1 MGIAS
6 EIHSR
11 CDYTQIYQNFRH
23 ESLNWQIPM
32 VCKRSHYS
40 GITMY
45 SFETLIAYSCLLWET
60 NSRSSSTYLST
71 WLAAEQ
77 CNAWYAFTDAPYSST
92 KRLTPWLVS
101 SCRSRISRRFDSS
114 KCFSVPT
121 ADVAQLFADLPE
133 TCTNIILSWIFIP
146 FANGKAE
153 ILIVYLV
160 LLRAIIIMLSSFKCT
175 TWSSI

>member
-1 MGIAS
+1 MIARVGIAS

-11 CDYTQIYQNFRH
+11 CDCTQIYQNFRH
-23 ESLNWQIPM
+23 ESLNRQIPM

-92 KRLTPWLVS
+92 KRLTPWQGVWFFKMFQCPNCWCCAVVWLAWNLHEHHPQLNFHPY
-101 SCRSRISRRFDSS
+101 CQWKSR
-114 KCFSVPT
+114 
-121 ADVAQLFADLPE
+121 
-133 TCTNIILSWIFIP
+133 
-146 FANGKAE
+146 

-175 TWSSI
+175 IWSSI